1 MEKQYKSMLKMV
13 CVTYLNDNLNLM
25 NLIKLHS
32 RRYSVPNRELLQY
45 ILFPLTV
52 MYINI

>member
-1 MEKQYKSMLKMV
+1 MEEQYKSMLKMM
-13 CVTYLNDNLNLM
+13 CVTYLSDNLNLM

-32 RRYSVPNRELLQY
+32 RRKLVPNRKLLQY